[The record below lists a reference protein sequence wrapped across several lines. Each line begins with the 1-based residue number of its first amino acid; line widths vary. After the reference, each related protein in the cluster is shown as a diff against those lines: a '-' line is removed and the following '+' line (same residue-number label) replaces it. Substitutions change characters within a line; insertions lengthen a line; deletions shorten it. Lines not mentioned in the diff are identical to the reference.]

1 MIQKVSKLAGFLYID
16 HCCEGYSWTRPKE
29 DEEFVGIPHGYY
41 EVGAMG
47 CIEIYKNHK
56 LLYTVNL
63 SCVECIEFMLEEE

>member
-1 MIQKVSKLAGFLYID
+1 MIQKPSKLAGFLYID
-16 HCCEGYSWTRPKE
+16 RCCEGYQWTRPKE

-47 CIEIYKNHK
+47 CIEIHKNNK

-63 SCVECIEFMLEEE
+63 SCVERIEFHLEEK